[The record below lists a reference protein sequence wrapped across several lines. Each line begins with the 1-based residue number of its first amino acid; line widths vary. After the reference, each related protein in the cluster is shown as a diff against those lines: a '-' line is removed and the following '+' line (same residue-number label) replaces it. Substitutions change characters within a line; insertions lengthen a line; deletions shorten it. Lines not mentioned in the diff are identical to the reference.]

1 MKIVLDTNCF
11 ISCIGKASPF
21 RNVFDEFLAGNY
33 TLCFTTEILLEYEEI
48 FLLKWGYDVTEN
60 LMGRLLIAP
69 NTQFA
74 TIYFNFNMVV
84 ADKDDNKF
92 ADLFIAA
99 NADFLVSNDSQ
110 ILALHKSEFPSFQ
123 VITLQEFSAMLKAEN
138 KQKHS

>member
-11 ISCIGKASPF
+11 ISCIGKLSQY

-33 TLCFTTEILLEYEEI
+33 TLCFSTEVLLEYEEI

-60 LMGRLLIAP
+60 LIGTLLTAKNI
-69 NTQFA
+69 QFV
-74 TIYFNFNMVV
+74 TIHFNFNVV
-84 ADKDDNKF
+84 DGDKDDNKF
-92 ADLFIAA
+92 ADLFLAS

-110 ILALHKSEFPSFQ
+110 ILALHKSGFPPFQ
-123 VITLQEFSAMLKAEN
+123 VITLQEFSAMLKVKN

>member
-33 TLCFTTEILLEYEEI
+33 TLCFSTEILLEYEEI
-48 FLLKWGYDVTEN
+48 FLQKWGYDVTEN
-60 LMGRLLIAP
+60 LTGRLLTAQ
-69 NTQFA
+69 NTQFV
-74 TIYFNFNMVV
+74 TIYFHFDIVI

-92 ADLFIAA
+92 ADLYVAS

-110 ILALHKSEFPSFQ
+110 LLALHKSEFPPFQ
-123 VITLQEFSAMLKAEN
+123 VITLQEFSAMLKEN
-138 KQKHS
+138 KHKHS